1 MNWLLKKLGYR
12 DRKYRARDVSV
23 TVQPGFREIV
33 SVIHERGGIR
43 LHLDGERIGKKWE
56 GISVHIPEELDPA
69 RVTQVARDLET
80 AFQAMSYGYIIARVA
95 GVEIVS
101 ETEQQ
106 AAMAELNS
114 MGFDVEVSPDRKQIR
129 QKWRE
134 GTPAPAS
141 TLRENK
147 RRESC
152 RWCKPSMENAS
163 ASKSWPGQAIL
174 PTLANKLPKLTLLP
188 PALPECQDSLFGG
201 SPLLQQGELDFSPA

>member
-134 GTPAPAS
+134 GTPRPGIDAARKQAPRIMSLVQALHGKRQRFEVLARSSHFADPREQASETNSSSAS
-141 TLRENK
+141 T
-147 RRESC
+147 S
-152 RWCKPSMENAS
+152 
-163 ASKSWPGQAIL
+163 
-174 PTLANKLPKLTLLP
+174 
-188 PALPECQDSLFGG
+188 
-201 SPLLQQGELDFSPA
+201 